1 MIILHAYKHLGQAKL
16 IMWFSGTALILLN
29 GLHQYLQLHKKK
41 NKKKQQHKKS
51 SLKLYNDR

>member
-29 GLHQYLQLHKKK
+29 GLHQYLRLH
-41 NKKKQQHKKS
+41 KKKQQHKKS